1 MTRLPTLYLG
11 HGAPPLLVDPLWPQQ
26 LAAWAGDLPRPKA
39 VLIVSAHWEAA
50 PVALTSIA
58 PAPLVYDFYGFPP
71 EYYRLQYAA
80 PTAPALAQRVRGL
93 LAADTAHQVVQTER
107 GLDHGAYIPLMVM
120 YAQADVPVLQ
130 MSLPTS
136 DPDALIALGRR
147 LAPLRDEGVLIVGS
161 GFLTHGLPY
170 VDFSDSAGPAPAW
183 SSEFDAWATEAV
195 QRRDLDAL
203 ADYRRRAPGL
213 RFAHPTVEHFTPLFV
228 VAGAGDDLSG
238 QIDNP
243 IDGYW
248 FGLAKRSFAFH

>member
-26 LAAWAGDLPRPKA
+26 LAAWAADLPRPEA
-39 VLIVSAHWEAA
+39 VLIISAHWEAA
-50 PVALTSIA
+50 PVALTSTT

-71 EYYRLQYAA
+71 EYYRLQYPA
-80 PTAPALAQRVRGL
+80 PTAPDLAHRVRAL
-93 LAADTAHQVVQTER
+93 LSTDTEVVHSER

-120 YAQADVPVLQ
+120 YPDADVPVLQ
-130 MSLPTS
+130 MSLPSS
-136 DPDALIALGRR
+136 DPDQLVALGRR

-170 VDFSDSAGPAPAW
+170 VDFSDPDGPAPAW
-183 SSEFDAWATEAV
+183 SAEFDAWATEAIE
-195 QRRDLDAL
+195 RRDLDAL
-203 ADYRRRAPGL
+203 ADYRRQAPGL

-228 VAGAGDDLSG
+228 TAGAGDDLSG